1 MAKKRINEAENSK
14 GSAKKEA
21 YLGTAPWP
29 SKDQFNPKFP
39 CGSISLITRLYSE
52 YPKKECKWIPTKLSK
67 NEIKNANRLKPIK
80 VFKTK
85 FQFSILK
92 LELRPKKYKIPIKNM
107 FLA

>member
-67 NEIKNANRLKPIK
+67 NEIKNARRLKLIK
-80 VFKTK
+80 IFKTK

-92 LELRPKKYKIPIKNM
+92 LELRPKSIKSQLKICS
-107 FLA
+107 